1 MEQLMKAMET
11 ALKAITR
18 FFNSAAVLVETMEL
32 KAAAETPQA
41 VKCGLPVE
49 EEKAKPAP
57 LPLGHP
63 CTPVFTEDTP
73 VKEEPVEEEEA
84 PVETPPEQDEEPE
97 PDRKAIKKRLRELS
111 VAFASTAHTT
121 TLVKLLEGAE
131 KMHAQFLADQKPL
144 EEPVKEEK
152 KEVTREEASKALME
166 LASKKGHAEGK
177 KILSALGGAK
187 LGDLNPIQYGAIVAK
202 CKEALDA

>member
-1 MEQLMKAMET
+1 MEQLMKALET

-32 KAAAETPQA
+32 NAATESPTNEAPKET
-41 VKCGLPVE
+41 
-49 EEKAKPAP
+49 KPAP
-57 LPLGHP
+57 LPLGHLG
-63 CTPVFTEDTP
+63 TPP
-73 VKEEPVEEEEA
+73 VKEE
-84 PVETPPEQDEEPE
+84 ETPDDEETPADPPPDQDEEPE

-131 KMHAQFLADQKPL
+131 KMHAQFLADQKPI